1 MQNCKLPIRFDILLQ
16 QKLCKLE
23 NKFVKI
29 SYFKQNAQVPFQNK
43 SQIVKH
49 RDDFFFSL
57 APGQH
62 PLTLLCLEIWLE
74 SKFKQRKKII
84 VQARVQ
90 VDFDL
95 VLSKFTNTLF

>member
-1 MQNCKLPIRFDILLQ
+1 MQNCKLPIRFVILLQ

-49 RDDFFFSL
+49 REDFFFQFGTGPASID
-57 APGQH
+57 
-62 PLTLLCLEIWLE
+62 LTLTGNLVGIEI
-74 SKFKQRKKII
+74 
-84 VQARVQ
+84 
-90 VDFDL
+90 
-95 VLSKFTNTLF
+95 